1 MTTNLNETFA
11 AVQVAS
17 RELALL
23 NDDIINQILNAV
35 ADAAIAETPFILA
48 ENKKDLARMDKN
60 DPKYDRLK
68 LTKERLKGIAAD
80 TRNVATLPSPLGK
93 VLKESVRPNGMRL
106 TKVSVPFGVIGIIY
120 EARPNVSFDV
130 FSLCLKSGNACILK
144 GGSDADCSNRAIISV
159 IHEVLKK
166 FNINPHIVELLPADR
181 EATAALLN
189 AVGYVDLIIP
199 RGSSS
204 LIHFVRE
211 NAKIP
216 VIETG
221 AGICHTYFDEFGDV
235 NKGAAIIHNAKTR
248 RVSVC
253 NALDCAIIHEKR
265 LIDLPMLCE
274 KLKDSHVIIYADAQ
288 AYQALKN
295 RYPAELLEHAKAE
308 SFGTEFLDYKMA
320 VKTVKSFEDA
330 LGHIQENSSKH
341 SECIV
346 TENKERAALFTK
358 IVDAACVYT
367 NVSTAF
373 TDGAQFGLGAEI
385 GISTQNYM
393 RAVRWDWK
401 RSPLTNG
408 SSKETGKREEIE
420 TIPLSLKSN
429 KVLNETN

>member
-48 ENKKDLARMDKN
+48 ENEKDLARMDKN

-68 LTKERLKGIAAD
+68 LTEERLKGIAAD

-159 IHEVLKK
+159 IHEVLRK

-253 NALDCAIIHEKR
+253 NALDCTIIHEKR
-265 LIDLPMLCE
+265 LTDLPMLCE

-288 AYQALKN
+288 AYQALEG

-385 GISTQNYM
+385 GISTQKLHASGPM
-393 RAVRWDWK
+393 G
-401 RSPLTNG
+401 L
-408 SSKETGKREEIE
+408 EEITSYKWVIE
-420 TIPLSLKSN
+420 GDGQTRRN
-429 KVLNETN
+429 

>member
-11 AVQVAS
+11 AVQAAS

-23 NDDIINQILNAV
+23 SDDIINQILNAV
-35 ADAAIAETPFILA
+35 ADAAVAETPFILA
-48 ENKKDLARMDKN
+48 ENEKDLTRMDKN

-68 LTKERLKGIAAD
+68 LTEERLKGIAAD

-93 VLKESVRPNGMRL
+93 VLKETVRPNGMRL

-130 FSLCLKSGNACILK
+130 FSLCLKSGNACVLK
-144 GGSDADCSNRAIISV
+144 GGSDADCSNRAIINV
-159 IHEVLKK
+159 IHEVLKR
-166 FNINPHIVELLPADR
+166 FNVNPHVVELLPTDR

-189 AVGYVDLIIP
+189 AAGYVDLIIP
-199 RGSSS
+199 RGSSG
-204 LIHFVRE
+204 LINFVRE

-235 NKGAAIIHNAKTR
+235 SKGADIIHNAKTR

-253 NALDCAIIHEKR
+253 NALDCTIVHEKR
-265 LIDLPMLCE
+265 LAELPVLCE
-274 KLKDSHVIIYADAQ
+274 KLKGSNVIIYADPL
-288 AYQALKN
+288 AYQALEGH
-295 RYPAELLEHAKAE
+295 YPADLLQHAKAE

-330 LGHIQENSSKH
+330 LGHIHENSSKH

-385 GISTQNYM
+385 GISTQKLHARGPM
-393 RAVRWDWK
+393 G
-401 RSPLTNG
+401 L
-408 SSKETGKREEIE
+408 EEITSYKWIIE
-420 TIPLSLKSN
+420 GDGQTRRS
-429 KVLNETN
+429 

>member
-48 ENKKDLARMDKN
+48 ENEKDLARMDKN

-68 LTKERLKGIAAD
+68 LTEERLKGIAAD

-235 NKGAAIIHNAKTR
+235 NKGAVIIHNAKTR

-253 NALDCAIIHEKR
+253 NALDCTIIHEKR
-265 LIDLPMLCE
+265 LTDLPMLCE

-288 AYQALKN
+288 AYQALEG

-385 GISTQNYM
+385 GISTQKLHARGPM
-393 RAVRWDWK
+393 G
-401 RSPLTNG
+401 L
-408 SSKETGKREEIE
+408 EEITSYKWVIE
-420 TIPLSLKSN
+420 GDGQTRRN
-429 KVLNETN
+429 

>member
-11 AVQVAS
+11 AIQVAS

-48 ENKKDLARMDKN
+48 ENEKDLARMDKN

-68 LTKERLKGIAAD
+68 LTEERLKGIAAD

-253 NALDCAIIHEKR
+253 NALDCTIIHEKR
-265 LIDLPMLCE
+265 LTDLPMLCE

-288 AYQALKN
+288 AYQALEG

-346 TENKERAALFTK
+346 TENGERAALFTR

-385 GISTQNYM
+385 GISTQKLHARGPM
-393 RAVRWDWK
+393 G
-401 RSPLTNG
+401 L
-408 SSKETGKREEIE
+408 EEITSYKWVIE
-420 TIPLSLKSN
+420 GDGQTRRN
-429 KVLNETN
+429 

>member
-48 ENKKDLARMDKN
+48 ENEKDLARMDKN

-68 LTKERLKGIAAD
+68 LTEERLKGIAAD

-159 IHEVLKK
+159 IHEVLRK

-265 LIDLPMLCE
+265 LTDLPMLCE
-274 KLKDSHVIIYADAQ
+274 KLKDSHVTIYADAQ
-288 AYQALKN
+288 AYQALEG

-346 TENKERAALFTK
+346 TESKERAALFTK

-385 GISTQNYM
+385 GISTQKLHARGPM
-393 RAVRWDWK
+393 G
-401 RSPLTNG
+401 L
-408 SSKETGKREEIE
+408 EEITSYKWVIE
-420 TIPLSLKSN
+420 GDGQTRRN
-429 KVLNETN
+429 

>member
-1 MTTNLNETFA
+1 MTTDLNETFA
-11 AVQVAS
+11 AVQAAS

-385 GISTQNYM
+385 GISTQKLHARGPM
-393 RAVRWDWK
+393 G
-401 RSPLTNG
+401 L
-408 SSKETGKREEIE
+408 EEITSYKWVIE
-420 TIPLSLKSN
+420 GDGQTRRN
-429 KVLNETN
+429 

>member
-48 ENKKDLARMDKN
+48 ENEKDLARMDKN

-159 IHEVLKK
+159 IHEVLRK

-385 GISTQNYM
+385 GISTQKLHARGPM
-393 RAVRWDWK
+393 G
-401 RSPLTNG
+401 L
-408 SSKETGKREEIE
+408 EEITSYKWVIE
-420 TIPLSLKSN
+420 GDGQTRRN
-429 KVLNETN
+429 